1 MSTPQH
7 VMSLI
12 KIEEVDMRDAFVKAL
27 LLHAQADKRVMLITG
42 DLGFGVLTNYAKELP
57 AQFINAGV
65 AEQNMTGLATGLAL
79 EGRNVFTYSIAN
91 FPTLRC
97 LEQIRNDVLYHDAS
111 VNVVAIGGG
120 FSYGSLGMS
129 HHATEDVGIMR
140 TLPGLRVLAPCDE
153 TETVALVEQMI
164 TNAAPSYLRLDKSK
178 AVAAAAEAFVPGK
191 LRQMRRGASV
201 AMVGYGGVMAEALLA
216 ADLLDAVGIDCA
228 VFSAHTLK
236 PFDTESLIKLVI
248 DYDVIVTIEEH
259 VPIGGLGSLAA
270 DTFLDAGVMPR
281 RFARFCLPDAYSSIV
296 GSQEYLRMR
305 HSLDASS
312 IAARVRKLLES

>member
-1 MSTPQH
+1 
-7 VMSLI
+7 
-12 KIEEVDMRDAFVKAL
+12 MRDIFVKEL
-27 LLHAQADKRVMLITG
+27 LSHAHADKRVMLITG

-97 LEQIRNDVLYHDAS
+97 LEQIRNDVLYHDVS
-111 VNVVAIGGG
+111 VNIVAIGGG
-120 FSYGSLGMS
+120 FSYGALGMS
-129 HHATEDVGIMR
+129 HHATEDVGVMR

-153 TETVALVEQMI
+153 AETEALVEQMV
-164 TNAAPSYLRLDKSK
+164 TSPAPSYLRLDKSK

-191 LRQMRRGASV
+191 LRQVRRGATV
-201 AMVGYGGVMAEALLA
+201 AIVGYGGVIAEALVA
-216 ADLLDAVGIDCA
+216 ADLLGDVGIDCA
-228 VFSAHTLK
+228 VYSAHTLK
-236 PFDTESLIKLVI
+236 PFDGESLIKLAK
-248 DYDVIVTIEEH
+248 DYDAIVTIEEH

-281 RFARFCLPDAYSSIV
+281 RFARLCLPDAYSSIV

-305 HSLDASS
+305 HGLDAPS